1 MEREESRYAPSP
13 QSDHLVPTDDSPTVA
28 VAISVCEVEPKA
40 PSFLPSDAVDRDTQV
55 WDSPWV
61 DLGGEG

>member
-1 MEREESRYAPSP
+1 MEREESHYAPSP
-13 QSDHLVPTDDSPTVA
+13 QSDHLVPTDGSPTVA
-28 VAISVCEVEPKA
+28 VAISVCEAEPKG
-40 PSFLPSDAVDRDTQV
+40 PSFSPSDAMDRGTQP